1 MLTYPQFSHPFLLET
16 DTYGMGL
23 GAVLSQKQDDGT
35 IRHIAY
41 ASHTLQ
47 PHKRNYGISELEAL
61 GAVWAV

>member
-1 MLTYPQFSHPFLLET
+1 
-16 DTYGMGL
+16 MGL